1 MVASINNEQPTRQP
15 INLLP
20 LTPRGQ
26 NVQVQSSV
34 PTKLATPYIVTI
46 SPSANEKASGETKQG
61 FFKGVFSIVVQYVA
75 NPVAVGA
82 KWVKKAAGDAY
93 KTLAGLFEQT
103 NETTAKINEEVKN
116 GDKAEAADTA
126 KQFLKD
132 KFSIK
137 DIDKLSDKET
147 LRLYYEYLSVLK
159 SVGGFVGKDVPP
171 DRRITAENA
180 FDIVSQTM
188 KELAQL
194 KLTDAQKAEASST
207 AEKSVEEIVKKAPA
221 DEVAQSSTSLINA
234 QNEIINLV
242 NTIKDK
248 TLRENVLAQLKD
260 SNAMIAQQIV
270 GKISEVPDNDQL
282 ANTFVENVQASKNIY
297 HITCDLTETVVKMI
311 LDNRA
316 EQNRLDSVSMDKLAQ
331 KTQIEKKED
340 EKTYMKKIADNRSEL
355 SKLQNQL
362 GRLLYASAPGEE
374 KEIKDINSRII
385 EDINKPK
392 PMPSA

>member
-1 MVASINNEQPTRQP
+1 MGELTVNNGQPTRQP
-15 INLLP
+15 VNMSLLAS
-20 LTPRGQ
+20 RGQ
-26 NVQVQSSV
+26 NVPLQSSV

-103 NETTAKINEEVKN
+103 NETTAKINQEVKN

-137 DIDKLSDKET
+137 GIDKLSDKET

-159 SVGGFVGKDVPP
+159 SVSGFVGKDVPP

-207 AEKSVEEIVKKAPA
+207 AEKSVEEIVTKAPA

-234 QNEIINLV
+234 QNEIINFAS
-242 NTIKDK
+242 TIKDK

-260 SNAMIAQQIV
+260 SNALIAQQIV
-270 GKISEVPDNDQL
+270 GKLSEVPDNDQL
-282 ANTFVENVQASKNIY
+282 ANAFVENVQASKNIY

-316 EQNRLDSVSMDKLAQ
+316 EQNRLDSVAQDKLAQ

-340 EKTYMKKIADNRSEL
+340 EKTYLRKIDDSRREL
-355 SKLQNQL
+355 KSLQEKL
-362 GRLLYASAPGEE
+362 GKMLYATPEDE
-374 KEIKDINSRII
+374 QKINSLII
-385 EDINKPK
+385 EEINKPK
-392 PMPSA
+392 PLPSA